1 MFTILMSVSLDFKYK
16 QRMGK
21 LHPKKSR
28 TQNLSLFNLHDQMMI
43 AEKIYWKMDRIRL
56 GQEHYP

>member
-1 MFTILMSVSLDFKYK
+1 MSVSLDFKYK